1 MKKNKKSLKKKK
13 PIKTSHKT
21 TTKEYDL
28 PVPIDVHFKALDVVL
43 RLVPEID
50 NLFELA
56 LYIDPNTFARLE
68 ADLKQYGI
76 KYDNVEAGYIARR
89 GRKEKA
95 TNVFL
100 IES

>member
-21 TTKEYDL
+21 KKTYDL

-56 LYIDPNTFARLE
+56 LYIDPNTFARLQ
-68 ADLKQYGI
+68 ADLKQYKI
-76 KYDNVEAGYIARR
+76 KYDLVENGYIARR